1 MAEKRDYYEVLGIG
15 KNATDAEIKSAYRK
29 LAKKY
34 HPDLNPG
41 DKEAEEKFK
50 EVNEASDVLSDPQK
64 RQRYDQFGFA
74 GVDPNYAAANGGGAG
89 AGGFGGGFGG
99 VDLGDIFGDIF
110 GGGFGGGFSGFGG
123 GSSTRTA
130 NAPRKGHDIQASVIL
145 TFEEAAHGCSKKIT
159 INRQDTCP
167 DCGGTGAAKGT
178 SPETCPDCGGRG
190 YVVTQQRTPFGV
202 MQSQQPCSHCG
213 GRGTIIR
220 NPCKTCRGTGKTAA
234 RKSLEINIPAG
245 IDDDQNIALRG
256 QGDAGSNGG
265 PAGDVIVHVTVKA
278 DPMFERDGYD
288 VTIHVPI
295 TFSQAV
301 LGDDVEVPTV
311 DGRIVQHIPE
321 GTQSGTKFRL
331 RGQGIQ
337 YLNGRG
343 RGDQYVIVDVE
354 IPKKV
359 TRAQREA
366 LKAFEDSMKEDN
378 YEKRKGFFKNLR
390 DRFS

>member
-50 EVNEASDVLSDPQK
+50 EVNEANDVLSDPQK

-74 GVDPNYAAANGGGAG
+74 GVDPNYAAANGGG

-130 NAPRKGHDIQASVIL
+130 NAPRKGHEIQASVIL